1 MWQAASE
8 ARGESTPSQTR
19 LTPVTRRPRK
29 PYRLLKPREAWTAE
43 EHERFVEALQL
54 YERDWKRIEEYIGTK
69 SVVQIRSHAQKYFLK
84 LQRSDQS
91 AWIPPARRRRVRGA
105 RGVGSAEASDGGT
118 VSSAGSQQVTLPVD
132 SSERLLGDRMAGTGS
147 SPPRGRTLG
156 NGPELGPA
164 GSRSGVAG
172 HQASVDIED
181 APVLIAGTS
190 PRTVRSGVAVDS
202 RSAATVTVSDLGM
215 LQVRNGTA
223 PRGSEKQV
231 TGKHL
236 AAGSTAVD
244 LSRIPS
250 PSALT
255 GLSAG
260 LCNRSAGGTA
270 RASGAM
276 LDAEHELRA
285 CASGVRPSAS
295 GAQPRDVS
303 RGHVDPQGSTGVES
317 DFRAIYGFLGRL
329 FESTNERD
337 GGALFEDGVSA
348 DVTGAARQRP
358 GSRKV
363 PKEVTQPRDGGP
375 EPLSWRE
382 LFLELS
388 PLERNIVR
396 MLLNHL
402 RRNLLDVQRVG
413 NALRTF
419 REALFPEAVS
429 RASP

>member
-118 VSSAGSQQVTLPVD
+118 VSSAGSQQATRPVD
-132 SSERLLGDRMAGTGS
+132 GSKRFLGDRVPGTGS
-147 SPPRGRTLG
+147 SPSRGRTLG
-156 NGPELGPA
+156 NGSELGPA

-172 HQASVDIED
+172 LQAFEDIED
-181 APVLIAGTS
+181 AAVLIPGTS
-190 PRTVRSGVAVDS
+190 PRTVRSGIAVDC
-202 RSAATVTVSDLGM
+202 RSAATVTVSDPGM
-215 LQVRNGTA
+215 LQVRNGTG
-223 PRGSEKQV
+223 PRGSKKQV
-231 TGKHL
+231 TGKLL

-250 PSALT
+250 PGALA

-260 LCNRSAGGTA
+260 LHNRSAGGTA

-285 CASGVRPSAS
+285 SAL
-295 GAQPRDVS
+295 S
-303 RGHVDPQGSTGVES
+303 RATSREVLWTRKARQGVES

-329 FESTNERD
+329 FESSNERD
-337 GGALFEDGVSA
+337 GGALFGDGVSA
-348 DVTGAARQRP
+348 DVVETARRRP
-358 GSRKV
+358 SSRKLA
-363 PKEVTQPRDGGP
+363 KEVAQPRDGGP

-402 RRNLLDVQRVG
+402 RPQSSG
-413 NALRTF
+413 YPACGKRTSHLPRGTIPGGLF
-419 REALFPEAVS
+419 REHRL
-429 RASP
+429 